1 MLKDLLSNDVA
12 CMPKNLSNGAT
23 PVKQDTLKWHMLCSH
38 RSASS
43 KNKTKT
49 NMPLVLLVLELSK
62 NCDAAL

>member
-23 PVKQDTLKWHMLCSH
+23 PVKQGTLKWHMLCSH

-43 KNKTKT
+43 KNKI
-49 NMPLVLLVLELSK
+49 NMSLVLLVLELLK